1 VAEIYETGLDK
12 NAANYVPLS
21 PISLLQR
28 TQMVFPDRL
37 AVVHGEVRR
46 TWGQTA
52 ARARQ
57 LSSALSAAGIAKG
70 DTVAALL
77 PNVPAMLE
85 AHFGVLNTGAILNT
99 INTRLDAAAIGFIL
113 GHGEAK
119 VLLHDRSFS
128 DTVKD
133 ALAAL
138 PADARPKLVTVDD
151 P

>member
-1 VAEIYETGLDK
+1 MGNIYESGLDK

-21 PISLLQR
+21 PISLLRR
-28 TQMVFPDRL
+28 TEMVFGDRTS
-37 AVVHGEVRR
+37 VVHGSLRH
-46 TWGQTA
+46 TWAETA
-52 ARARQ
+52 ARARR
-57 LSSALSAAGIAKG
+57 LSSALRSAGVGVG

-119 VLLHDRSFS
+119 VLIN
-128 DTVKD
+128 
-133 ALAAL
+133 A
-138 PADARPKLVTVDD
+138 
-151 P
+151 